1 LNLNGIP
8 DGSLSG
14 RIAASGPFTV
24 KNIENNAIARE
35 HYGVVV
41 SRSQLESI
49 DATALPRSNQ
59 TTATLFDKGRNDING
74 E

>member
-1 LNLNGIP
+1 MAQ
-8 DGSLSG
+8 LSS
-14 RIAASGPFTV
+14 RIAASAPFTV

-41 SRSQLESI
+41 SPLQLESI
-49 DATALPRSNQ
+49 DAPALPRSNQ
-59 TTATLFDKGRNDING
+59 TTATLFAKGRNDTNG